1 MNEILDSGLSQPP
14 RILRLPAGRAR
25 RGLARSTISLRIAQ
39 GRFPRP
45 ISLGEWAVGWID
57 VEMDAGLRQQIEAS
71 RREPEPLIRPFG
83 EFGNLSTEAEFHEA

>member
-1 MNEILDSGLSQPP
+1 MNEILDSGLGPLP

-25 RGLARSTISLRIAQ
+25 TGLARSTISLRIAQ

-45 ISLGEWAVGWID
+45 ISLGERTVAGIE

-71 RREPEPLIRPFG
+71 RRE
-83 EFGNLSTEAEFHEA
+83 